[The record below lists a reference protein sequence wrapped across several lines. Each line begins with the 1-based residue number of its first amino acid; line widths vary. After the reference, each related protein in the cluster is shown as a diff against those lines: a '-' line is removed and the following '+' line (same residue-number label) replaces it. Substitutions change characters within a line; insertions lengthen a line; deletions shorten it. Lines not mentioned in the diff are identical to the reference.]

1 MSIFTPSRLPG
12 AEWREIVKKSGTKEF
27 AAAFTP
33 NPVLETSVL
42 NGSCIGVDAIAA
54 FFAATAGG
62 MYDALAFTHETVDGR
77 KTYLEWEGKAFG
89 KDAGGTTIL
98 TRGETGLIASVRL
111 YHRPFQI
118 VQQFSAEL
126 AKRLKGKVDPGLLS
140 DEVSQKAVG
149 LPVVQ
154 PTKFVATQ
162 EDSMNADVLTTT
174 VADGIA
180 VVTLGSAKRIY
191 FDAEMGDVLT
201 EALEGL
207 AGDPAVGVVIIT
219 GGAPGYFNRHF
230 DIPSLIKIAESLR
243 ASGREWP
250 ENATYNGGFFDKA
263 MALCESMPKPVI
275 AAISGTALAGAFE
288 FALACDLRVA
298 EDGDY
303 LLGLPEVNLGLLP
316 GAGGTQRLPRT
327 IGTAAALM
335 HILMGV
341 ALTPREAE
349 RKGFVHVTVDGKAI
363 DYAMELARRLSSFP
377 LDSLAYVKR
386 LVRNATEMPLAQ
398 GLALERNLFLK
409 LCVSDAGLARMRSYE
424 ERKITS
430 PNRSFEVQGGGDHG

>member
-1 MSIFTPSRLPG
+1 MRQ
-12 AEWREIVKKSGTKEF
+12 
-27 AAAFTP
+27 
-33 NPVLETSVL
+33 
-42 NGSCIGVDAIAA
+42 
-54 FFAATAGG
+54 
-62 MYDALAFTHETVDGR
+62 
-77 KTYLEWEGKAFG
+77 
-89 KDAGGTTIL
+89 
-98 TRGETGLIASVRL
+98 RG
-111 YHRPFQI
+111 
-118 VQQFSAEL
+118 
-126 AKRLKGKVDPGLLS
+126 LS
-140 DEVSQKAVG
+140 
-149 LPVVQ
+149 L
-154 PTKFVATQ
+154 
-162 EDSMNADVLTTT
+162 NADVLTTR

-191 FDAEMGDVLT
+191 FDEEMGGALT
-201 EALEGL
+201 EALEGF
-207 AGDPAVGVVIIT
+207 AGDPDVRIVVVT
-219 GGAPGYFNRHF
+219 GGAPGYFVRHF
-230 DIPSLIKIAESLR
+230 SITSLLRLAESLR
-243 ASGREWP
+243 ASGHEWP

-349 RKGFVHVTVDGKAI
+349 RKGLVHVTVSGKAL
-363 DYAMELARRLSSFP
+363 DRAMEIARRLSSYTP
-377 LDSLAYVKR
+377 DSLGYVKR

-409 LCVSDAGLARMRSYE
+409 LCVSDAGLARMRSYDGK
-424 ERKITS
+424 KITS
-430 PNRSFEVQGGGDHG
+430 PNRSFEA

>member
-1 MSIFTPSRLPG
+1 
-12 AEWREIVKKSGTKEF
+12 
-27 AAAFTP
+27 
-33 NPVLETSVL
+33 
-42 NGSCIGVDAIAA
+42 
-54 FFAATAGG
+54 
-62 MYDALAFTHETVDGR
+62 
-77 KTYLEWEGKAFG
+77 
-89 KDAGGTTIL
+89 
-98 TRGETGLIASVRL
+98 
-111 YHRPFQI
+111 
-118 VQQFSAEL
+118 
-126 AKRLKGKVDPGLLS
+126 
-140 DEVSQKAVG
+140 
-149 LPVVQ
+149 
-154 PTKFVATQ
+154 
-162 EDSMNADVLTTT
+162 MNADVLTTI

-180 VVTLGSAKRIY
+180 VVTRGSEMRLY
-191 FDAEMGDVLT
+191 CDAGMGDVLT
-201 EALEGL
+201 EALEVF
-207 AGDPAVGVVIIT
+207 AGDPAVRVVIIT

-349 RKGFVHVTVDGKAI
+349 SKGLVHVTVNGRAI
-363 DYAMELARRLSSFP
+363 DHAMAFARRLASFP
-377 LDSLAYVKR
+377 PESVAYIKR
-386 LVRNATEMPLAQ
+386 LVRNATETPLSQ
-398 GLALERNLFLK
+398 RLALARHLFLR
-409 LCVSDAGLARMRSYE
+409 LCISEAGLARMRSYE
-424 ERKITS
+424 DKKITS
-430 PNRSFEVQGGGDHG
+430 PSRSFEI

>member
-1 MSIFTPSRLPG
+1 
-12 AEWREIVKKSGTKEF
+12 
-27 AAAFTP
+27 
-33 NPVLETSVL
+33 
-42 NGSCIGVDAIAA
+42 VDAIAA

-62 MYDALAFTHETVDGR
+62 MYDTLAFTNETVEGR

-89 KDAGGTTIL
+89 KDIGGATIL
-98 TRGETGLIASVRL
+98 TRDETGLIVDVQL
-111 YHRPFQI
+111 YHRPLRL

-126 AKRLKGKVDPGLLS
+126 VKRLKGKVHPDLLS
-140 DEVSQKAVG
+140 DEVSQKPPG
-149 LPVVQ
+149 LPEPQ
-154 PTKFVATQ
+154 PTKSAAMH
-162 EDSMNADVLTTT
+162 EDAMNTDVLTTR
-174 VADGIA
+174 VIDGIA

-191 FDAEMGDVLT
+191 FDAEMGDDLT
-201 EALEGL
+201 EALEGF
-207 AGDPAVGVVIIT
+207 AGDAAVRVVVIT
-219 GGAPGYFNRHF
+219 GGAPGYFNRF
-230 DIPSLIKIAESLR
+230 DIPSLIEIAESLR

-275 AAISGTALAGAFE
+275 AAISGTALAGAFV

-335 HILMGV
+335 PILMGV

-349 RKGFVHVTVDGKAI
+349 RKGLVHVTVEGKAI
-363 DYAMELARRLSSFP
+363 DHAMQLARRLSSFP
-377 LDSLAYVKR
+377 RDSLAYVKR

-409 LCVSDAGLARMRSYE
+409 LCVSDAGLARMRSYDE
-424 ERKITS
+424 KKITS
-430 PNRSFEVQGGGDHG
+430 PNRSIEV